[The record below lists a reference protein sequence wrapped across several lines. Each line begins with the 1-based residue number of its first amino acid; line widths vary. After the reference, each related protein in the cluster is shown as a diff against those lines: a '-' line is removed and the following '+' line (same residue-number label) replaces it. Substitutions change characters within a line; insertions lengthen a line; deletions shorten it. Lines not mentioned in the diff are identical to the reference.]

1 MRVLVGCE
9 YSGRVRQ
16 AFRDLGHDAWSC
28 DFLDAE
34 DGSPYHIKGDVV
46 PLLDQG
52 WDIGIFHPP
61 CLVAGTMV
69 LTTRGYIPIE
79 QVMVGDEVLTHVGRW
94 RKVTKTMSSFAPT
107 TTRVRVT
114 GSPWITTT
122 PDHPFLL
129 HDRGWVKAAEMR
141 RGDRVTF
148 HLPPEQPVEVSYG
161 EMWLYGRYVADGHV
175 RVRGGRVEEMTLSVG
190 LKKMD
195 EALENCRPSRV
206 DIDRTAARLRFYGH
220 ARNARFLQFGRGAGN
235 KLIPGWV
242 LQAPRDH
249 AGAFLAGYMAGDG
262 HDNGHRKSAST
273 VSPTLARGIALL
285 ARRVYGRTASVQVIH
300 RNPTTVIE
308 GRVVNQRDSWSV
320 HLRSSDTGKSV
331 AIYDGDT
338 THNRVLHVEK
348 SAGAQVFNLSV
359 DEDESYTVEACV
371 VHNCTFLSGAAEW
384 CYKDDPG
391 KKMAPGVLFGA
402 ARRQAREEALDFV
415 RLLMNAP
422 IPGIAVE
429 NPVGVIG
436 TRIRKADQIIQPWWF
451 GDDASKKTC
460 LWLKNLPPL
469 VETNRLPGDDKT
481 RRGNQTASGQ
491 NKLGPSPDRW
501 KERSRTY
508 PGIAAAMAL
517 QWGGPLQM
525 GEAQREL
532 SRVMTGTC
540 EEN

>member
-52 WDIGIFHPP
+52 WDIGIFHPT
-61 CLVAGTMV
+61 CTY
-69 LTTRGYIPIE
+69 LT
-79 QVMVGDEVLTHVGRW
+79 
-94 RKVTKTMSSFAPT
+94 
-107 TTRVRVT
+107 
-114 GSPWITTT
+114 
-122 PDHPFLL
+122 
-129 HDRGWVKAAEMR
+129 
-141 RGDRVTF
+141 
-148 HLPPEQPVEVSYG
+148 
-161 EMWLYGRYVADGHV
+161 
-175 RVRGGRVEEMTLSVG
+175 
-190 LKKMD
+190 
-195 EALENCRPSRV
+195 
-206 DIDRTAARLRFYGH
+206 
-220 ARNARFLQFGRGAGN
+220 
-235 KLIPGWV
+235 
-242 LQAPRDH
+242 
-249 AGAFLAGYMAGDG
+249 
-262 HDNGHRKSAST
+262 
-273 VSPTLARGIALL
+273 
-285 ARRVYGRTASVQVIH
+285 
-300 RNPTTVIE
+300 
-308 GRVVNQRDSWSV
+308 
-320 HLRSSDTGKSV
+320 
-331 AIYDGDT
+331 
-338 THNRVLHVEK
+338 
-348 SAGAQVFNLSV
+348 
-359 DEDESYTVEACV
+359 
-371 VHNCTFLSGAAEW
+371 GAAEW

-517 QWGGPLQM
+517 QWGGPLRLD
-525 GEAQREL
+525 EAKIEL
-532 SRVMTGTC
+532 DRVMTGVY